1 MDKLKPILAQ
11 KFWILSAVCL
21 LLPLTGWWLATG
33 AMALEYTTRTKAI
46 DDAFKGIPQPGPNQ
60 KWTDRVLALNTEEE
74 QKVKQTGEYLW
85 TQQLALMVW
94 PEVVKEGVEKAGF
107 RGEVDAKTRGEYRY
121 AYEQELVD
129 LHQIVSPFDATTGE
143 GMIDFP
149 IELIPTLS
157 WGTSPIPPSSVQ
169 MWDSQEDIWL
179 YRTLLQGVANI
190 NEQFG
195 CDSIVNSKIKQILLV
210 ELRGGTPGGAAAAAE
225 AAGAAGGMAGAEGG
239 AMPGG
244 AGAMPGAMPGGPG
257 MGGGMSSLMGGGQSG
272 GPDTLK
278 ASFDPAEQFGS
289 DEIAAAGAEGGA
301 GGADPMAGAPAGPG
315 GAGMPG
321 GPDMKGMGMPGGG
334 STVKKRYIE
343 ETPRFKTRGFYM
355 ELVLDHRILPEFIA
369 ELSDSK
375 WPLRVIRVQQVDL
388 DLSEIGSTAVGVGGP
403 GAGAMGG
410 GSRGA
415 GSMPG
420 AMPGAMRSASPA
432 RSPGMMAGAG
442 VGRSVGPRPAGPMR
456 AGGVEGGGVESTLD
470 LQSAMT
476 DPHLVNVALSGIIT
490 LYLPPEAAA
499 AQPGAEGAPAA
510 TPAAGDPT
518 AATAPPAAGAAA
530 PGAAPVAAGAT
541 DPAAANPA
549 APAGAPAADTNP
561 ATEAKP
567 AEETKPAADA
577 KPAETAKPEAAKPE
591 TPPAAPA
598 STTTPAP
605 ATPPPAKPE
614 TPAAAGAKPEP
625 GK

>member
-74 QKVKQTGEYLW
+74 QMVKQTGEYLW

-94 PEVVKEGVEKAGF
+94 PDIVKEGVEKVGF
-107 RGEVDAKTRGEYRY
+107 QGEIAAKTRGEYRY
-121 AYEQELVD
+121 AYEQELID

-143 GMIDFP
+143 GLVDFP

-157 WGTSPIPPSSVQ
+157 WGTSPIPPSTVQ
-169 MWDSQEDIWL
+169 MRDSQEDIWL

-195 CDSIVNSKIKQILLV
+195 CDSIVNSKIKQILMI

-225 AAGAAGGMAGAEGG
+225 AAGAAAGGMAGAEAG

-257 MGGGMSSLMGGGQSG
+257 MGGGMSGLMGGGQSG
-272 GPDTLK
+272 GADTLK

-289 DEIAAAGAEGGA
+289 DEVAAASAEGGA
-301 GGADPMAGAPAGPG
+301 GGADPMAAAPAGPG
-315 GAGMPG
+315 GAGSMPG
-321 GPDMKGMGMPGGG
+321 GPGMTGMGMQGGG

-388 DLSEIGSTAVGVGGP
+388 DLSEIGSSAVGVSGP
-403 GAGAMGG
+403 GAMGG
-410 GSRGA
+410 SARGA

-432 RSPGMMAGAG
+432 RSPGVMAGAG
-442 VGRSVGPRPAGPMR
+442 VGRGVSPRPAGGLR
-456 AGGVEGGGVESTLD
+456 AGGLEGGGVESTLD

-499 AQPGAEGAPAA
+499 AAQPGAEGAPAA

-518 AATAPPAAGAAA
+518 AATTPPAAGATASGTA
-530 PGAAPVAAGAT
+530 P
-541 DPAAANPA
+541 DPAAVSPA
-549 APAGAPAADTNP
+549 APAGAPAATTP
-561 ATEAKP
+561 
-567 AEETKPAADA
+567 PAADA
-577 KPAETAKPEAAKPE
+577 KPAEAETAKPE

>member
-74 QKVKQTGEYLW
+74 QMVKQTGEYLW

-94 PEVVKEGVEKAGF
+94 PDIVKEGVEKVGF
-107 RGEVDAKTRGEYRY
+107 QGEIAAKTRGEYRY
-121 AYEQELVD
+121 AYEQELID

-143 GMIDFP
+143 GLVDFP

-157 WGTSPIPPSSVQ
+157 WGTSPIPPSTVQ
-169 MWDSQEDIWL
+169 MRDSQEDIWL

-195 CDSIVNSKIKQILLV
+195 CDSIVNSKIKQILMI

-225 AAGAAGGMAGAEGG
+225 AAGAAAGGMAGAEAG

-257 MGGGMSSLMGGGQSG
+257 MGGGMSGLMGGGQSG
-272 GPDTLK
+272 GADTLK

-289 DEIAAAGAEGGA
+289 DEVAAASAEGGA
-301 GGADPMAGAPAGPG
+301 GGADPMAAAPAGPG
-315 GAGMPG
+315 GAGSMPG
-321 GPDMKGMGMPGGG
+321 GPGMTGMGMQGGG

-388 DLSEIGSTAVGVGGP
+388 DLSEIGSSAVGVSGP
-403 GAGAMGG
+403 GAMGG
-410 GSRGA
+410 SARGA

-432 RSPGMMAGAG
+432 RSPGVMAGAG
-442 VGRSVGPRPAGPMR
+442 VGRGVSPRPAGGLR
-456 AGGVEGGGVESTLD
+456 AGGLEGGGVESTLD

-499 AQPGAEGAPAA
+499 AAQPGAEGAPAA

-518 AATAPPAAGAAA
+518 AATTPPAAGATASGTAPDPAA
-530 PGAAPVAAGAT
+530 AT
-541 DPAAANPA
+541 DPAAVSPA
-549 APAGAPAADTNP
+549 APAGAPAATTP
-561 ATEAKP
+561 
-567 AEETKPAADA
+567 PAADA
-577 KPAETAKPEAAKPE
+577 KPAEAETAKPE